1 MLEIFGT
8 RALNYE
14 NVKVTV
20 SKIDG
25 SNAFTVPVENGKYY
39 ADLLSNWGQGTYD
52 YKITYVYPDVSE
64 KDINDISSVDD
75 AKKIQNKLKYN
86 SYDYEHS
93 TSKYTSTII
102 SEGQKSVAQVILALD
117 CSASMEK
124 HIKVQVNQNGKII
137 EKEMSK
143 LQVEKSIAQNI
154 INELLNDTPNVY
166 IGLIV
171 FTGECYRYVGLTN
184 NKDTL
189 TQALNN
195 NIEFNTKYYTNINGA
210 LEKAYDSFANNN
222 SNRYVFLLSD
232 GLPTSDG
239 DSSHSL
245 YATSDSNTELKKE
258 NDKRLNLIA
267 QKTKETILNLE
278 NDGIKI
284 YSVISQEE
292 LDENDKKI
300 FSYIFENNHK
310 NNHTEKVENLSRISQ
325 SLVSEFKNLIK
336 EDLEIISTEY
346 SAATDVQ
353 YRSENNKLPEQDFIY
368 SNTVNLQALD
378 MEITSSSLES
388 FKAYAKELVKSE
400 QLADKITVTS
410 LAPIKI
416 YEENIHNPSEWDE
429 PIYNKKNNI
438 LYYKHHKCVM
448 QNIYEP
454 RTRNLFKKTSCL

>member
-1 MLEIFGT
+1 MLKTFGT
-8 RALNYE
+8 KSLNYE
-14 NVKVTV
+14 DVKVTI
-20 SKIDG
+20 SKLDG
-25 SNAFTVPVENGKYY
+25 SDEFTVPVEDGKYN
-39 ADLLSNWGQGTYD
+39 ADLLSHWGQGTYD
-52 YKITYVYPDVSE
+52 YKVTYVYPDVSE
-64 KDINDISSVDD
+64 NDINNISSVDD

-102 SEGQKSVAQVILALD
+102 SEGQQSVAQVILALD

-124 HIKVQVNQNGKII
+124 QIKVQVNQNGTVI

-154 INELLNDTPNVY
+154 INELLSDTPNVY
-166 IGLIV
+166 IGLVV

-189 TQALNN
+189 SRALTS
-195 NIEFNTKYYTNINGA
+195 NIEFNTKYYTNISGA
-210 LEKAYDSFANNN
+210 LEKAYNSFANNN

-239 DSSHSL
+239 DTNHAL

-258 NDKRLNLIA
+258 NDRRLNLIA

-292 LDENDKKI
+292 LDENDKEI

-310 NNHTEKVENLSRISQ
+310 NNHTEKVENLSSV
-325 SLVSEFKNLIK
+325 SKALVSEFKNLIK
-336 EDLEIISTEY
+336 EDLKIISTEY
-346 SAATDVQ
+346 SASTDAQ
-353 YRSENNKLPEQDFIY
+353 HRSENNKLLDQDFNY

-378 MEITSSSLES
+378 MEITSSTLES
-388 FKAYAKELVKSE
+388 FKFYARELIKSG
-400 QLADKITVTS
+400 QLSDKITVTS
-410 LAPIKI
+410 SSPIKV
-416 YEENIHNPSEWDE
+416 YEEQTHNPSEWDE
-429 PIYNKKNNI
+429 PVYNNKNNI
-438 LYYKHHKCVM
+438 IYYKHHKCVM
-448 QNIYEP
+448 QDIYEP
-454 RTRNLFKKTSCL
+454 RTRNLLKKTCSL